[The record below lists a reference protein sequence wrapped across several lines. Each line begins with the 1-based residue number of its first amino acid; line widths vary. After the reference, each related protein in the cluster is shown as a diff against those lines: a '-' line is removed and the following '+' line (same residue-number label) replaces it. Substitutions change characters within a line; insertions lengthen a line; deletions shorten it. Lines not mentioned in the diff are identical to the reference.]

1 LHAEVAGVIVGC
13 SPGLAAASLF
23 SPDACERIWDVA
35 AQNPQLGEWPQR
47 LKSAY
52 PVCVLKRCL
61 GDVSHAVLEKQSD
74 DGEEEVVRLHGQRI
88 GWPWYESRAGSGHA
102 FLELVATQGRAADRG
117 SEPMSKRGLS

>member
-1 LHAEVAGVIVGC
+1 MAGVIVCC
-13 SPGLAAASLF
+13 SAGLVPPPLY
-23 SPDACERIWDVA
+23 SPDVCERIRDLA
-35 AQNPQLGEWPQR
+35 AQNPQLGEWPQW

-61 GDVSHAVLEKQSD
+61 SDVSHAVLEEQSD
-74 DGEEEVVRLHGQRI
+74 DGEEEVVGLHGQRI